1 MAEYANKNSER
12 FTLDKDVKEAI
23 LLKWPRP
30 ENVDLV
36 KKLNDFLLE
45 LLKKKKKTVDVRID
59 GKFKRRWQIL
69 WAHYP
74 NYGL

>member
-23 LLKWPRP
+23 LLKLPRL
-30 ENVDLV
+30 ENIDLV
-36 KKLNDFLLE
+36 KKLNDFLLV